1 MRVRLLAAAVGLVA
15 IAGSCSRGA
24 VASQDA
30 GFATFVD
37 TVATA
42 ELRALNAPSVTIA
55 VARGADIVVM
65 QSYGI
70 ADEEHDVP
78 ATTETV
84 YRIGSVSKQF
94 AAATI
99 MRLVE
104 QQRISLDDDF
114 TKYLPQFHAHGAHIT
129 IRQLLNHT
137 SGVQDFTS
145 VPESLAGERLDR
157 TDSEVLALFQDK
169 PANFAPGTN
178 FDYNNSAFYLIAMVI
193 EHVTGQS
200 YAAYVR
206 DSVLVPLGL
215 HSTEACS
222 HTRIVPHRARG
233 YVLVN
238 KQRENEPFIDLKQ
251 TKGGGD
257 ICSTV
262 SDLVA
267 WTRAL
272 AGGKVV
278 NAASYALMTTPGALA
293 DGRTIA
299 YGFGLFLSDLGG
311 HPEIFHGGDIVGFNA
326 FLAWYPADDVSVV
339 VLGNAEALQLYN
351 GNLARRL
358 ARRLLGVPAPASTGA
373 LIPAEDRSSCYSG
386 TFRAGST
393 TIQVSADS
401 ERRIATSATVWQLAV
416 VAADT
421 IGATPAP
428 VWGGAFYS
436 KGNGVFASV
445 INPAAEL
452 HFTAVAGR
460 NSHSTQLSL
469 TLNGRAFGDFIRD

>member
-1 MRVRLLAAAVGLVA
+1 MRVRVLAAAVGLVA
-15 IAGSCSRGA
+15 MAASCSGRA
-24 VASQDA
+24 VASRDA

-42 ELRALNAPSVTIA
+42 ELRALGAPSVTIA
-55 VARGADIVVM
+55 VARGADVIVM
-65 QSYGI
+65 KSYGI
-70 ADEEHDVP
+70 ADVEHDVP

-99 MRLVE
+99 MRLAE
-104 QQRISLDDDF
+104 QQRIALDDDV
-114 TKYLPQFHAHGAHIT
+114 TKYLPQFHAHGAHVT

-145 VPESLAGERLDR
+145 VPEFAAGERLDR
-157 TDSEVLALFQDK
+157 TDGEVLALFQNK

-178 FDYNNSAFYLIAMVI
+178 FDYNNSAFYLLAMVI

-222 HTRIVPHRARG
+222 HTRIVPHRAKG

-238 KQRENEPFIDLKQ
+238 KLRENEPFISLTQ
-251 TKGGGD
+251 PKGGGD

-262 SDLVA
+262 GDLVA

-272 AGGKVV
+272 AAGKVV
-278 NAASYALMTTPGALA
+278 SAASYALMTTPDSLA
-293 DGRTIA
+293 DGRKMA

-311 HPEIFHGGDIVGFNA
+311 HSEIFHGGDIVGFNA
-326 FLAWYPADDVSVV
+326 FLARYPAEDVTVV
-339 VLGNAEALQLYN
+339 VLGNADALRLYN
-351 GNLARRL
+351 GNLARQL
-358 ARRLLGVPAPASTGA
+358 ARRVLDVPAPPSTGA
-373 LIPAEDRSSCYSG
+373 LIPADDRSRYSG
-386 TFRAGST
+386 TFRAGAT
-393 TIQVSADS
+393 TIQVKADS
-401 ERRIATSATVWQLAV
+401 ERLVATSSSVWQMAV
-416 VAADT
+416 VAADAD
-421 IGATPAP
+421 GATTVSA
-428 VWGGAFYS
+428 WGGAFYS
-436 KGNGVFASV
+436 KGNGVFVSV

-452 HFTAVAGR
+452 HFTAPVLR
-460 NSHSTQLSL
+460 NSHATQLAL
-469 TLNGRAFGDFIRD
+469 TLGGRALGDFIRD